1 MVDTNPRLRVRGTT
15 ASSSPALAED
25 PLGSGASND
34 TWNRS
39 GVYVFGGELHGNLPK
54 E

>member
-1 MVDTNPRLRVRGTT
+1 MVDINPRLRFRGTT
-15 ASSSPALAED
+15 ASSAPILAED
-25 PLGSGASND
+25 PLASGVSSK

-39 GVYVFGGELHGNLPK
+39 GVYVFGGELHGDLPK